1 MTKDE
6 KIKRIVAGLAA
17 RMIKNHDVLVAFLH
31 DALVNGMPGLSS
43 GSEQDVDLIYDSYKE
58 KGIVK

>member
-6 KIKRIVAGLAA
+6 KIKKIVTGLAA
-17 RMIKNHDVLVAFLH
+17 RMIKNPDILVAFVH

-43 GSEQDVDLIYDSYKE
+43 GSEQDIELIYDSYKE